1 MDISNIR
8 ITYVEPLCIYL
19 FTFNDYLPF
28 MRTKTGLTSKDQ
40 NFINSTCR
48 SIAKFDQHGVSEL
61 ALRQQIYMLGLFTF
75 RQFYKAGFPSNY
87 KNPSLNNLANVG
99 H

>member
-75 RQFYKAGFPSNY
+75 SYLPSGNFI
-87 KNPSLNNLANVG
+87 KLDFQATTRIQA
-99 H
+99 